1 VGRLQAPRLG
11 ISTMVRSASLG
22 AIFGQRKRFGAF
34 LKTAFGT
41 GSKTQKQGK

>member
-1 VGRLQAPRLG
+1 
-11 ISTMVRSASLG
+11 MVRSASLG